1 MSGILPVELENADEI
16 PALTLESIGKKYGCL
31 ISGGRVNMELAGQKF
46 IESFSSGRLGRICL
60 ELPDEERAIDFRDE
74 AANIV

>member
-1 MSGILPVELENADEI
+1 MSGILPVENPDEI

-46 IESFSSGRLGRICL
+46 IEAFSSGRLGKICL
-60 ELPDEERAIDFRDE
+60 ELPDDERAIDFRDE